1 MAAFLIP
8 LLTGAIQGASA
19 KEEQQRELEAATIQD
34 KLKASYLD
42 MIEKKKD
49 LDTQRKEAQ
58 KIVGGLRGIEFKDGT
73 LDDTQLAAVAT
84 NPKLAGALF
93 KKLDEEP
100 EWFKQNDSKS
110 LIKILGNTDPTK
122 DINKHLDDVYRLQK
136 NTAVDVEKYFAP
148 AEDASF
154 FSRSRSRSNLLA
166 ATKMAKQLGVSLPD
180 LLAGYQP
187 TSNLA
192 PQLATIDPSILAK
205 PLEFDKEVSKAKA
218 NHLKALDSGD
228 PTAIKK
234 TDTTLGHVIIINEML
249 RAEKMLEPEIQS
261 DMITKILKLKAEGK
275 QTESDNMA
283 VLLEQRQEL
292 LRKAKDPQEA
302 TQASLVTAANSGIS
316 SRMQSLIPG
325 KFVSVLQPDG
335 TITMTPKSIADDA
348 FKTALAKSKNE
359 LIAQFTNP
367 DGTAKSELYKNAL
380 ISVGVNFKD
389 NKAVPAGINIL
400 EAPPKPGAAP
410 AAAAPAANR
419 SVVAPSSAPSSAPS
433 LAPSSGQLQLGK
445 EYSYTPPPPVP
456 SAVLNKAK
464 ENAPALRWDPETK
477 SFK

>member
-19 KEEQQRELEAATIQD
+19 KEDQQRELEAATIQD

-42 MIEKKKD
+42 MMEKKKD
-49 LDTQRKEAQ
+49 LDIQRKEAQ

-100 EWFKQNDSKS
+100 EWFKQNDSKR
-110 LIKILGNTDPTK
+110 LIKILENTNPTK

-136 NTAVDVEKYFAP
+136 NAAVDAEKYFAP

-166 ATKMAKQLGVSLPD
+166 ATKMAKQLGVSLPE

-205 PLEFDKEVSKAKA
+205 PEEFDKVKSKEEAKYLA
-218 NHLKALDSGD
+218 AQKSGD
-228 PTAIKK
+228 PKAIAQAETAIGYIVLLEEKLRLEKK
-234 TDTTLGHVIIINEML
+234 SEN
-249 RAEKMLEPEIQS
+249 EIQS
-261 DMITKILKLKAEGK
+261 DMVNDIQKLGK
-275 QTESDNMA
+275 QGKTTEANNLM
-283 VLLEQRQEL
+283 VLLDQRQEL
-292 LRKAKDPQEA
+292 LKKAKGDENKV
-302 TQASLVTAANSGIS
+302 TQANWITIANRAMS
-316 SRMQSLIPG
+316 SRMESLIPG
-325 KFVSVLQPDG
+325 KFISTIGIDG
-335 TITMTPKSIADDA
+335 TVTMTPKGIAD
-348 FKTALAKSKNE
+348 KEYKSALTRSKNE
-359 LIAQFTNP
+359 IIADFTNA
-367 DGTAKSELYKNAL
+367 DGSPKSDLHKNAL
-380 ISVGVNFKD
+380 MSIGISVKD
-389 NKAVPAGINIL
+389 GKVVQEEPKML

-410 AAAAPAANR
+410 AAPAAAPAANR
-419 SVVAPSSAPSSAPS
+419 SIAPSS
-433 LAPSSGQLQLGK
+433 APSSGQLQLGK
-445 EYSYTPPPPVP
+445 EYSYTPSPPVP
-456 SAVLNKAK
+456 SAVLNKTK
-464 ENAPALRWDPETK
+464 ENPPALRWDPETK